1 MELRQDR
8 VKASL
13 DKFAKGVVQQARSN
27 LTRNKKNVTGNL
39 YESLQYD
46 IEVGPNSIYLR
57 WKMDEIA
64 PYWKF
69 QDYGVQGKTSSTKAP
84 NSPFRFGS
92 GESGMRGGLTRAIN
106 EWVRKRRFQFRDKKG
121 RFLSYDSTAFLVT
134 RSVYNKGIKTTSFF
148 TRPFQ
153 LKFEQLP
160 NEIAQAYA
168 LDLADF
174 LRFTLQPKPQQ

>member
-46 IEVGPNSIYLR
+46 LEVGPNSIYLR
-57 WKMDEIA
+57 WKMDELA

>member
-1 MELRQDR
+1 MEIRQEN

-46 IEVGPNSIYLR
+46 LEVGPNSIYLR
-57 WKMDEIA
+57 WKMDELA

-69 QDYGVQGKTSSTKAP
+69 QDYGVQGKSSSFKAP
-84 NSPFRFGS
+84 SSPFKFGKSS
-92 GESGMRGGLTRAIN
+92 GTMQGGLSRAI
-106 EWVRKRRFQFRDKKG
+106 EKWVAARRFQFRDKKG
-121 RFLSYDSTAFLVT
+121 RFLSYDSTAFLIS
-134 RSVYNKGIKTTSFF
+134 RSIYNKGIKTTSFF

-160 NEIAQAYA
+160 EELATAYA
-168 LDLADF
+168 LELADF
-174 LRFTLQPKPQQ
+174 LRFTLQNQKE